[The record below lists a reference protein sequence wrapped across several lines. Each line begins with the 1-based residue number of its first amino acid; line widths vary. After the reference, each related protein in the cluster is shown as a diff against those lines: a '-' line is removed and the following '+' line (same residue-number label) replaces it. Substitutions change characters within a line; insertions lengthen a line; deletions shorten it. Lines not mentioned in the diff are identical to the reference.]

1 VKPARSRAGAVLTP
15 EARRTMK
22 SELGLVGTQTAPLR
36 LQGRINTMK
45 HLLTGVAVVAALAF
59 SAPVWAQNPGPNPGG
74 SALSGPRTTAAP
86 PPSAP
91 PAAMAPSAMSESS
104 SAMPPKHH
112 AHHAK
117 TAVHHRGKAPQL
129 TGGTANQ
136 LNQEELARLQAGNF
150 SNPPVEPSN
159 PLPPSPAPTSGGRMS
174 TGGRAT
180 STAPTH

>member
-1 VKPARSRAGAVLTP
+1 
-15 EARRTMK
+15 
-22 SELGLVGTQTAPLR
+22 
-36 LQGRINTMK
+36 MK

-59 SAPVWAQNPGPNPGG
+59 SAPVWAQPASPSGGNPMGMPGPSPGG
-74 SALSGPRTTAAP
+74 PGLTPYTAGQQT
-86 PPSAP
+86 P
-91 PAAMAPSAMSESS
+91 PAPMAERT

-117 TAVHHRGKAPQL
+117 TAAHHRDKAPQL
-129 TGGTANQ
+129 TGDTANQ

>member
-15 EARRTMK
+15 EARRTM
-22 SELGLVGTQTAPLR
+22 
-36 LQGRINTMK
+36 
-45 HLLTGVAVVAALAF
+45 TGVAVVAALAF
-59 SAPVWAQNPGPNPGG
+59 SAPVWAQNPSGGNSMGAPGPNPGGPGLTPYSSGPNPGG
-74 SALSGPRTTAAP
+74 SALSGPRTTAA
-86 PPSAP
+86 AP

-117 TAVHHRGKAPQL
+117 TAAHHRGKAPQL

>member
-1 VKPARSRAGAVLTP
+1 MTP

-45 HLLTGVAVVAALAF
+45 HLLTGVAVIAAPAL
-59 SAPVWAQNPGPNPGG
+59 SAPAWAQLANPSGGNPVGLPGPNPGG
-74 SALSGPRTTAAP
+74 PGLTPYTTGQPAP
-86 PPSAP
+86 TA
-91 PAAMAPSAMSESS
+91 EST

-117 TAVHHRGKAPQL
+117 TAAHHRGKAPQL
-129 TGGTANQ
+129 TGDTANQ

-159 PLPPSPAPTSGGRMS
+159 PLPPVPAPTSGGRMS

-180 STAPTH
+180 SAAPTH

>member
-1 VKPARSRAGAVLTP
+1 MKPARSRAGAVLTP

-45 HLLTGVAVVAALAF
+45 HLRTGVAVVAALAF
-59 SAPVWAQNPGPNPGG
+59 SAPVWAQPANPSGGNPVGLPGPNPGG
-74 SALSGPRTTAAP
+74 PGLTPYTTGQPAP
-86 PPSAP
+86 TA
-91 PAAMAPSAMSESS
+91 EST

-117 TAVHHRGKAPQL
+117 TAAHHRGKAPQL

>member
-1 VKPARSRAGAVLTP
+1 MTP

-22 SELGLVGTQTAPLR
+22 SELGLVGTQTAPLS

-45 HLLTGVAVVAALAF
+45 HLLTGVAVIAALAL
-59 SAPVWAQNPGPNPGG
+59 SAPAWAQLANPSGGNPVGLPGPNPGG
-74 SALSGPRTTAAP
+74 PGLTPYTTGQPAP
-86 PPSAP
+86 TA
-91 PAAMAPSAMSESS
+91 EST

-117 TAVHHRGKAPQL
+117 TAAHHRGKAPQL
-129 TGGTANQ
+129 TGDTANQ

-159 PLPPSPAPTSGGRMS
+159 PLPPVPAPTSGGRMS

-180 STAPTH
+180 SAAPTH